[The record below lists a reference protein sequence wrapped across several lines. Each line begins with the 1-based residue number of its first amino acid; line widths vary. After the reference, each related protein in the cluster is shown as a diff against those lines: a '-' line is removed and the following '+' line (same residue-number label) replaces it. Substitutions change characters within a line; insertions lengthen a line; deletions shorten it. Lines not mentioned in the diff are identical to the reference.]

1 MATELARVPC
11 GSHQRL
17 RFSWGPGS
25 ELYCCAVNSSEGQL
39 GDEEGTSTAV
49 QWDCPGP
56 ISRRIIYDAHVKYVE
71 CEQVKGDPLLRPAQ
85 LEQFCT
91 DVGAIMDASLP
102 DDEELFDEEAQ
113 LIAEER
119 ALWTILSLFFGGM
132 GESDRL
138 ISQELASWLQVNAA
152 VLLAGEGGRQL
163 SPASLA
169 AFESADYP
177 ELTEGYWETLQRLV
191 CLGWTA
197 DALSLLGLHS
207 AWAAWK
213 SGGSLHP
220 ALAGRIRSLDA
231 VASLLRCFP
240 RLAGAGAAAGSPRRG
255 AADSGAGQELSG
267 AEEFL
272 SYRARWQGQ
281 SALVLGEGSLWE
293 GEHEAPCRALLACM
307 AGDVEQSSR
316 LATSW
321 PELLV
326 ARLLAGHPA
335 VGRAAD
341 LLHLVRAAAA
351 ARPPPAA
358 GLGDAAAAL
367 SARALALLTACAGLD
382 AQAALQAC
390 SHGASAWLSAHAA
403 LVVAQHPAGRQL
415 ESDLLA
421 EYGCTQPEFYK
432 LNFVSALASHE
443 PTRSVA
449 RGYLAW
455 CPHHGEQALHSLDK
469 RMAAEATQCPALQ
482 GLCLP
487 QES

>member
-1 MATELARVPC
+1 MTWSLHP
-11 GSHQRL
+11 HTQTL
-17 RFSWGPGS
+17 
-25 ELYCCAVNSSEGQL
+25 
-39 GDEEGTSTAV
+39 STL
-49 QWDCPGP
+49 
-56 ISRRIIYDAHVKYVE
+56 SN
-71 CEQVKGDPLLRPAQ
+71 
-85 LEQFCT
+85 
-91 DVGAIMDASLP
+91 LP
-102 DDEELFDEEAQ
+102 
-113 LIAEER
+113 
-119 ALWTILSLFFGGM
+119 
-132 GESDRL
+132 
-138 ISQELASWLQVNAA
+138 
-152 VLLAGEGGRQL
+152 
-163 SPASLA
+163 
-169 AFESADYP
+169 
-177 ELTEGYWETLQRLV
+177 QRLV

-240 RLAGAGAAAGSPRRG
+240 RLAGSGAAAGSPRRG

-335 VGRAAD
+335 VGHAAD

-403 LVVAQHPAGRQL
+403 LVVAQHPAG
-415 ESDLLA
+415 E
-421 EYGCTQPEFYK
+421 
-432 LNFVSALASHE
+432 
-443 PTRSVA
+443 
-449 RGYLAW
+449 GYLGAGGTW
-455 CPHHGEQALHSLDK
+455 ALCGGRWVAGAPRGMLHESLPWPGRALGSKLPH
-469 RMAAEATQCPALQ
+469 AA
-482 GLCLP
+482 
-487 QES
+487 